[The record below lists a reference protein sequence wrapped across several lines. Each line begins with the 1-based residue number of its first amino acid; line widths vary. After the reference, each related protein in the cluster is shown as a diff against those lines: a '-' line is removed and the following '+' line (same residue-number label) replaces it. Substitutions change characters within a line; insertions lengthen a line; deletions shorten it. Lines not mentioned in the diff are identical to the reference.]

1 MNPAAS
7 AFLTVMALAT
17 VAGVLLFG
25 SAALCAWWE
34 DYHDRRYPKSPEE
47 VAWEEHVATTPGV
60 LDVTDEGMQA
70 FEDDVATPLPVID
83 FEGDAS

>member
-1 MNPAAS
+1 MNPAVS
-7 AFLTVMALAT
+7 AFLTVIALGFVVLA
-17 VAGVLLFG
+17 LLFG

-47 VAWEEHVATTPGV
+47 VEWEEHVATTPGV
-60 LDVTDEGMQA
+60 LDVTDEGMRP

-83 FEGDAS
+83 LEGER